1 MKLSEAVAMSG
12 LGQITYDDVSSVYIC
27 SSPSQGFSYLL
38 LLSFLCPCL
47 NFFQISASIVNVN
60 GLWIENKAIQTK
72 KFNSSSSTKK
82 GFPDKCNVSATP
94 LLN

>member
-12 LGQITYDDVSSVYIC
+12 LGQITYDDVSSVYIR

-47 NFFQISASIVNVN
+47 NSQISAGIVNVN

-94 LLN
+94 LLS

>member
-1 MKLSEAVAMSG
+1 MKLSEAVAMSV

-47 NFFQISASIVNVN
+47 NFHISASIVNVN
-60 GLWIENKAIQTK
+60 GIWIENKAIQTK

-94 LLN
+94 LLS